1 MHFLKSFAV
10 TCMLTCCLACNNNNK
25 DHHDQSTDTTTT
37 TSSSTA
43 NVTTAIEQSRPV
55 NMPANIIIRAIA
67 KGDLNKD
74 NLADSVIVTVDTAA
88 DTESVTLKVFFA
100 TNNGYTLAV
109 TTDKAVTPLRING
122 KDGYADGN
130 DFDTATIFNG
140 VLSISE
146 QQLRGHTECKFRYQ
160 DGHFELIG
168 YTSGG
173 ADAGTIYTT
182 DYNLMTGQL
191 KYEEVKQ
198 ETDKTIKKR
207 DVRVKLPQR
216 PKLEDYQPGETEV
229 KSGDVDVFL

>member
-1 MHFLKSFAV
+1 MHFLKS
-10 TCMLTCCLACNNNNK
+10 LTAICILACCFACNNNNK
-25 DHHDQSTDTTTT
+25 DHHNQQADTTTVT
-37 TSSSTA
+37 NYSTA
-43 NVTTAIEQSRPV
+43 NAATVIELSRPAD
-55 NMPANIIIRAIA
+55 MPANIIIRAIA

-88 DTESVTLKVFFA
+88 DTEPVTLRVFFA
-100 TNNGYTLAV
+100 TNNGYTPAV
-109 TTDKAVTPLRING
+109 ATSKAITPLRVNG

-130 DFDTATIFNG
+130 DFDTATISNG

-182 DYNLMTGQL
+182 DYNLVTGQL
-191 KYEEVKQ
+191 KYEEVEQ

-207 DVRVKLPQR
+207 DVRVKLPQL